1 MRAIGY
7 ARVSTTKQDLAR
19 QRCKITDFCA
29 ENGYELA
36 SFIEDFGISGATL
49 EREGYKRL
57 NSLSNEQCDVLVV
70 SEISRLSRKEQITE
84 ALSDIQNILKR
95 GISVILLDNPS
106 KIYQANE
113 DLKLDELIM
122 LVFQLYGAAQERTEI
137 KRKNQDGKQALFRSN
152 PYALVDAH
160 VPFGYRKVKNK
171 LSSRPQYLIE
181 QDPEQVAVVR
191 KIFELVLEGKT
202 LYGVMQYL
210 NERNIKINRGF
221 PSIPILS
228 RIIHNELYI
237 GIRKRTQS
245 FGKDEGKEDIAIQ
258 HIKPIISDDDFIKA
272 GEKIAIN
279 NKFVA
284 TGKVYFNPF
293 KGIIKCRC
301 GRAMMVKDKKPEKGV
316 SKLTYRCSCNETRN
330 SPLFCSY
337 NIDEISYELT
347 NSVIKGLFLQRSH
360 EITEYFREM
369 SAGKIVELKEVIDG
383 IGKKCSFN
391 RERKEQIDREYSLNE
406 QKLIQ
411 LTNPSLIAVLEKE
424 RDKIDQKNY
433 DVEKE
438 YADLTQKK
446 RELENRISDIEKANK
461 SADIHERIFNI
472 SNEELTELYHLY
484 LEKIE
489 YFPITMMKGFYK
501 VQFKSG
507 HSVFIAITKVRCSPQ
522 AFLINGNGNGLS
534 SVDLDT
540 GDIHYNYEE
549 PESISTGIND
559 LNFGWK
565 TVSGTVNI
573 RDFFKEDFN
582 KLPFALEIGLDLS
595 YRQRYKEQLDKVTK

>member
-1 MRAIGY
+1 
-7 ARVSTTKQDLAR
+7 
-19 QRCKITDFCA
+19 
-29 ENGYELA
+29 
-36 SFIEDFGISGATL
+36 
-49 EREGYKRL
+49 
-57 NSLSNEQCDVLVV
+57 
-70 SEISRLSRKEQITE
+70 
-84 ALSDIQNILKR
+84 
-95 GISVILLDNPS
+95 
-106 KIYQANE
+106 
-113 DLKLDELIM
+113 
-122 LVFQLYGAAQERTEI
+122 
-137 KRKNQDGKQALFRSN
+137 
-152 PYALVDAH
+152 
-160 VPFGYRKVKNK
+160 
-171 LSSRPQYLIE
+171 
-181 QDPEQVAVVR
+181 
-191 KIFELVLEGKT
+191 
-202 LYGVMQYL
+202 
-210 NERNIKINRGF
+210 
-221 PSIPILS
+221 
-228 RIIHNELYI
+228 
-237 GIRKRTQS
+237 
-245 FGKDEGKEDIAIQ
+245 
-258 HIKPIISDDDFIKA
+258 
-272 GEKIAIN
+272 
-279 NKFVA
+279 
-284 TGKVYFNPF
+284 
-293 KGIIKCRC
+293 
-301 GRAMMVKDKKPEKGV
+301 
-316 SKLTYRCSCNETRN
+316 
-330 SPLFCSY
+330 
-337 NIDEISYELT
+337 
-347 NSVIKGLFLQRSH
+347 
-360 EITEYFREM
+360 M

-595 YRQRYKEQLDKVTK
+595 YRQRYKEQLDKVTKQKKQPSQT